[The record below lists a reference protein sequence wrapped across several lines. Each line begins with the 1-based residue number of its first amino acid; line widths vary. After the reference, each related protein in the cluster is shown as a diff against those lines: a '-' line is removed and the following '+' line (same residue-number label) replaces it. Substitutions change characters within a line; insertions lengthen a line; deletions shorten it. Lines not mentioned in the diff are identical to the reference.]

1 MAVIQKRVG
10 EKIRVLRRQ
19 RGLSQEKLAEMI
31 KMDFTSVNELE
42 NGKRNPSLKTIHK
55 IARALK
61 VPVENLFR
69 E

>member
-10 EKIRVLRRQ
+10 EKIRLLRRQ

-61 VPVENLFR
+61 VSVKDLF

>member
-10 EKIRVLRRQ
+10 EKIRLLRRQ

-42 NGKRNPSLKTIHK
+42 NGKRNPSLKTVNK

-61 VPVENLFR
+61 VPVEDLFK
-69 E
+69 

>member
-10 EKIRVLRRQ
+10 EKIRLLRRQ
-19 RGLSQEKLAEMI
+19 RGLSQEKLAEVI

-55 IARALK
+55 IAGALK
-61 VPVENLFR
+61 VSVKDLF

>member
-61 VPVENLFR
+61 VSVKDLF

>member
-1 MAVIQKRVG
+1 MAIIQKRVG
-10 EKIRVLRRQ
+10 EKIRLLRRQ
-19 RGLSQEKLAEMI
+19 RGLSQEKLAETI

-61 VPVENLFR
+61 VSVKDLF